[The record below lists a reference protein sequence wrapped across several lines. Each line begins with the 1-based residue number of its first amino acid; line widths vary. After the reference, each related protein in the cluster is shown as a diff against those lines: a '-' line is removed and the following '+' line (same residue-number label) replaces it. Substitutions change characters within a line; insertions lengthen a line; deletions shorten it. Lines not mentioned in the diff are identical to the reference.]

1 MSRLKKGHNSDETNK
16 NKRLA
21 DCEIGTFSVLMDKN
35 AISGMKPKQ
44 RLVSFAYRSMF
55 LELSTMLSFRN
66 VSDTMNRFLHKD
78 PEHEVKVSTLEGR
91 VESQGKALTAAYME
105 KAASILES
113 HNIDAQSGII
123 DSNSPIAVSV
133 RNATLPDVLSEKS
146 VRQLITD
153 YNRDRD
159 TDTKLKYGSVTSM
172 IEACAEDCCYISID
186 DIGVRF
192 QKEERN
198 NTYKKKQKFIENTV
212 IHIQKGELQYTITA
226 IGMKNAF
233 MQLVAFLLANNLM
246 KGCRL
251 VFLTDGA
258 NCIRENIETFFGFRQ
273 HTIILDWLHLEKKC
287 NEYLCMAV
295 KGKKEEKGTIKQEFA
310 AILWTG
316 RTDKAIKYLN
326 NIKKANIKNDNKLD
340 ELRGYLNRKSP
351 YLTCYALRHQLGLR
365 TSSNRVEK
373 ANDIVVANRQKHNGM
388 AWSKTGSGALAI
400 ITAAK
405 VNGELTN
412 WIATGMVNFKLVA

>member
-1 MSRLKKGHNSDETNK
+1 M
-16 NKRLA
+16 
-21 DCEIGTFSVLMDKN
+21 
-35 AISGMKPKQ
+35 
-44 RLVSFAYRSMF
+44 
-55 LELSTMLSFRN
+55 
-66 VSDTMNRFLHKD
+66 
-78 PEHEVKVSTLEGR
+78 EGC
-91 VESQGKALTAAYME
+91 
-105 KAASILES
+105 
-113 HNIDAQSGII
+113 H
-123 DSNSPIAVSV
+123 
-133 RNATLPDVLSEKS
+133 
-146 VRQLITD
+146 
-153 YNRDRD
+153 
-159 TDTKLKYGSVTSM
+159 
-172 IEACAEDCCYISID
+172 
-186 DIGVRF
+186 
-192 QKEERN
+192 
-198 NTYKKKQKFIENTV
+198 
-212 IHIQKGELQYTITA
+212 
-226 IGMKNAF
+226 
-233 MQLVAFLLANNLM
+233 
-246 KGCRL
+246 L

-295 KGKKEEKGTIKQEFA
+295 KGKKEEKDTIKLEFA

-316 RTDKAIKYLN
+316 RMDKATKYLN

-412 WIATGMVNFKLVA
+412 WIATGMVNFRLVA

>member
-1 MSRLKKGHNSDETNK
+1 
-16 NKRLA
+16 
-21 DCEIGTFSVLMDKN
+21 MDKS
-35 AISGMKPKQ
+35 ATSGMKPKQ
-44 RLVSFAYRSMF
+44 HLVSCAYSS
-55 LELSTMLSFRN
+55 LYLDLSTMLSFRN
-66 VSDTMNRFLHKD
+66 VSETMNRFLHKSS
-78 PEHEVKVSTLEGR
+78 EHEVKVSTLEGR
-91 VESQGKALTAAYME
+91 VESQGKRLSATYME
-105 KAASILES
+105 KVADILES
-113 HNIDAQSGII
+113 HGVDALSGII
-123 DSNSPIAVSV
+123 DATSPIADSV
-133 RNATLPDVLSEKS
+133 RNTPLPSVLSENT

-159 TDTKLKYGSVTSM
+159 AETKLKYSLVTST
-172 IEACAEDCCYISID
+172 IEANAEDCCYISID

-198 NTYKKKQKFIENTV
+198 NTYKKKRKFIENTV

-233 MQLVAFLLANNLM
+233 VQLVAFLLDNKLM
-246 KGCRL
+246 EGCRL

-258 NCIRENIETFFGFRQ
+258 SCIRENIETFFGFRQ

-295 KGKKEEKGTIKQEFA
+295 KGKKEEKDKIKQRLA
-310 AILWTG
+310 ATLWTG
-316 RTDKAIKYLN
+316 RMDKVTNFLD
-326 NIKKANIKNDNKLD
+326 NIKKANIKNDKMLD
-340 ELRGYLNRKSP
+340 ELRGYLDRKSP

-373 ANDIVVANRQKHNGM
+373 ANDIVVATRQKHNGM
-388 AWSKTGSGALAI
+388 SWSKDGSGALAI

-405 VNGELTN
+405 ANGELDN
-412 WIATGMVNFKLVA
+412 WIATGRINFKLAA

>member
-1 MSRLKKGHNSDETNK
+1 MSRLKRGHNSDETNK

-44 RLVSFAYRSMF
+44 HLVSFAYRSMF

-66 VSDTMNRFLHKD
+66 VSDTRNRFLHKD

-91 VESQGKALTAAYME
+91 VELQGKALTTSYME

-233 MQLVAFLLANNLM
+233 MQLVAFLLVNNLM
-246 KGCRL
+246 EGCRL

-295 KGKKEEKGTIKQEFA
+295 KGKKEEKNTIKQEFA

-316 RTDKAIKYLN
+316 RMDKAIKYLN

>member
-1 MSRLKKGHNSDETNK
+1 MSRLKRGHNSDETNK

-44 RLVSFAYRSMF
+44 HLVSFAYRSMF

-91 VESQGKALTAAYME
+91 VESQGKALTTAYME

-233 MQLVAFLLANNLM
+233 MQLVAFLLVNNLM
-246 KGCRL
+246 EGCRL

-295 KGKKEEKGTIKQEFA
+295 KGKKEEKDTIKQEFA

-316 RTDKAIKYLN
+316 RMDKAIKYLN